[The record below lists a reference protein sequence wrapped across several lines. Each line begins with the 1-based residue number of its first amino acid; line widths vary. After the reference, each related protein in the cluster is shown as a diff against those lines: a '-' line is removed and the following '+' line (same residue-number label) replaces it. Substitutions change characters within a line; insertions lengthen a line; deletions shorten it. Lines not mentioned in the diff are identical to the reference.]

1 MHAKQVQEK
10 ITAYNLMDRL
20 VAVLDVAIDGGSP
33 AQSTIY
39 SAFRR
44 GDTGSS
50 RERKIVEIARRLVE
64 AHEEMVEQAV
74 EHAIMTAQPAAV

>member
-1 MHAKQVQEK
+1 MHAKQVQKK

-20 VAVLDVAIDGGSP
+20 VAVLEVAIDGGTP

-44 GDTGSS
+44 GETGSE
-50 RERKIVEIARRLVE
+50 REKTIVDIARRLVE

-74 EHAIMTAQPAAV
+74 EHAIMTAQTATL